1 MNLQMDDSY
10 GIGYK
15 SNSQRIRKITE
26 AWAAKNLY
34 CVACTANFVTQAPNN
49 TKAFDFKCE
58 SCENKYQLKS
68 TSRIGNII
76 NDAAYSAMIEAI
88 RSDNVPNL
96 VVLNYNPTMIV
107 ENLLLVP
114 SFFFT
119 ESCILK
125 RSPLSKNAKRSDWVG
140 CNISLSAIAPL
151 GKIWMVHQ
159 NNISQ
164 REEIRNHYRKIKP
177 IEKIKTN
184 VRGWALDVLNA
195 VYKMNKKQFT
205 LGEIYEYEKELSDLH
220 PENRFVKDKIRQQLQ
235 KLRDMNFIEFL
246 ERGVYRIKEK

>member
-10 GIGYK
+10 GTVYK
-15 SNSQRIRKITE
+15 NNSQRIRKITE
-26 AWAAKNLY
+26 AWATKNLY
-34 CVACTANFVTQAPNN
+34 CVACTANTVTQAPNN
-49 TKAFDFKCE
+49 TKAFDFRCDR
-58 SCENKYQLKS
+58 CENKYQLKS

-96 VVLNYNPTMIV
+96 VVLNYNPSMIV

-125 RSPLSKNAKRSDWVG
+125 RKPLSKKAKRRGWIG
-140 CNISLSAIAPL
+140 CNISLPAISPI
-151 GKIWMVHQ
+151 GKIWIVHQ
-159 NNISQ
+159 KNISK
-164 REEIRNHYRKIKP
+164 REEIRKHYQKIKP
-177 IEKIKTN
+177 IEKIKSN
-184 VRGWALDVLNA
+184 VRGWTLDVLNA
-195 VYKMNKKQFT
+195 VYKVNKMQFT
-205 LGEIYEYEKELSDLH
+205 LDEVYAYENELSELH